1 MIRKLAVTLIRVLPV
16 LSLLAFMLGT
26 TPTTSLAAKPPT
38 KTPTPTGGPTATSI
52 PSGNT
57 ITVSGT
63 PWGVSTCYIGATE
76 GNVRFNVADLQDAG
90 LNTYRVYG
98 GMSRWER
105 QDDDGVYGSPTID
118 QIKANP
124 SVINWTW
131 WDNIMTTPP
140 DGSDYH
146 WSGEPG
152 TTWQGNARTIF
163 ADLKAAGIRP
173 VLTVRNVDNNIE
185 PAWAETNLNPPN
197 TPEDWNEWWEHVFAT
212 AYWLNV
218 RNDYRVDD
226 YEIHNE
232 PNNQGQG
239 FNGTIEDYYQFV
251 IYTNDAIQYVYSTY
265 LPGRTPRVYAPVSN
279 STSWPRDV
287 MINVGDHFTVVDYH
301 NYSGN
306 ILSGNQTMHGHMNAN
321 GFANAELWL
330 SEWATYRGG
339 YNNASTGVKTIINN
353 LIRGSQPANDH
364 IDGSHLFTFYDW
376 NGFNG
381 GFQNFE
387 GLVDENGVKRASF
400 YATRPGTRAL
410 QGCKTTYQSTTSN
423 SNLLAITTRDTGGHI
438 YLLVTNS
445 AASTSYTVDA
455 NLSALITSGTGTM
468 WQFDSTHLDVIVGNP
483 VLNNGHVTFTIPGTS
498 AILIKY

>member
-1 MIRKLAVTLIRVLPV
+1 MIKKLAVTIIRVLPI
-16 LSLLAFMLGT
+16 LFLLAFIVGT
-26 TPTTSLAAKPPT
+26 APESSLAAKPPT
-38 KTPTPTGGPTATSI
+38 KTPTPTGGPTPA
-52 PSGNT
+52 PPPAGNT

-90 LNTYRVYG
+90 LNTYRIYG

-124 SVINWTW
+124 NLVNWTW

-140 DGSDYH
+140 NGSDYH

-239 FNGTIEDYYQFV
+239 FAGTQADYFELV
-251 IYTNDAIQYVYSTY
+251 RVTKDAIDFVYSTY
-265 LPGRTPRVYAPVSN
+265 LPGRSYHVLAPV
-279 STSWPRDV
+279 T
-287 MINVGDHFTVVDYH
+287 
-301 NYSGN
+301 
-306 ILSGNQTMHGHMNAN
+306 
-321 GFANAELWL
+321 
-330 SEWATYRGG
+330 
-339 YNNASTGVKTIINN
+339 
-353 LIRGSQPANDH
+353 
-364 IDGSHLFTFYDW
+364 
-376 NGFNG
+376 
-381 GFQNFE
+381 
-387 GLVDENGVKRASF
+387 
-400 YATRPGTRAL
+400 
-410 QGCKTTYQSTTSN
+410 
-423 SNLLAITTRDTGGHI
+423 TGGSDWP
-438 YLLVTNS
+438 L
-445 AASTSYTVDA
+445 DA
-455 NLSALITSGTGTM
+455 LE
-468 WQFDSTHLDVIVGNP
+468 Q
-483 VLNNGHVTFTIPGTS
+483 IPT
-498 AILIKY
+498 YF